1 MGARA
6 RGAYTR
12 GTLWRPPKV
21 AMHTT
26 RSPNLPPLSE
36 SPAFQNLGRHARELG
51 QISLRKLF
59 ADEPTRFERHSLRL
73 GDVLLDGSKHLVTER
88 TLELLVALARERGVE
103 ALRDGMFAGDR
114 INLTEDRAVGHFA
127 LRHPGPGPVLVDG
140 RDVHD
145 DVQRVLESTLAFAED
160 VRTGRRRGQRGEP
173 FTDVVNI
180 GIGGSDLGPAMAVA
194 ALAPYTEGA
203 PRVHFV
209 SNVDGSH
216 LFETLRGLDPA
227 RTLFLVASKTFTTQ
241 ETLANAKS
249 ARAWLVAALGEA
261 AVGQHFAALST
272 NERAVVDFGID
283 PRNMFVFWDWVG
295 GRYSLWSSI
304 GLSIAIAVGAKNFRA
319 LLAGAHTMDRHFAEA
334 PLEQNLPLRL
344 ALLGF
349 WYIHFHGADSA
360 AILPYDQNL
369 SRFAAHFQQ
378 VDMESNGKGVQ
389 RDGQPVDGPT
399 GPILWGEP
407 GTNGQHAFY
416 QLLHQG
422 TRLVPCDFLAAAEP
436 SHPLGEHHPLLLS
449 NFLAQ
454 TQALAFG
461 KTEAEAR
468 AELHAA
474 GLEGAALERLLPHK
488 VFPGNRPSTS
498 VFYRRLDPHTL
509 GLLIALYEHKV
520 FCQGA
525 LWNVNS
531 FDQWGVE
538 LGKALASRILPVL
551 SGTAELAGLDGST
564 RGLVEHYRSLL
575 AAKG

>member
-1 MGARA
+1 MPNH
-6 RGAYTR
+6 
-12 GTLWRPPKV
+12 RPP
-21 AMHTT
+21 T
-26 RSPNLPPLSE
+26 LPPLSD
-36 SPAFQNLGRHARELG
+36 SPAFQALQQHARDLG
-51 QISLRKLF
+51 QVSLRRLF
-59 ADEPTRFERHSLRL
+59 AEDPKRFEHHSLRL
-73 GDVLLDGSKHLVTER
+73 GDLLADTSKHLVTAR
-88 TLELLVALARERGVE
+88 TLELLVALARERGLDT
-103 ALRDGMFAGDR
+103 LRDAMFAGER

-127 LRHPGPGPVLVDG
+127 LRHPGPGPVVVDG
-140 RDVHD
+140 RDVHG
-145 DVQRVLESTLAFAED
+145 DVQRVLEQTLAFAED
-160 VRTGRRRGQRGEP
+160 VRAGRRRGHGGKT

-180 GIGGSDLGPAMAVA
+180 GIGGSDLGPAMATL
-194 ALAPYTEGA
+194 ALAPYTVGA
-203 PRVHFV
+203 PKVHFV

-216 LFETLRGLDPA
+216 LWETLRDLDPA

-249 ARAWLVAALGEA
+249 ARAWLVAALGEG
-261 AVGQHFAALST
+261 AVGDHFAALST
-272 NERAVVDFGID
+272 NERAVVAFGIRAD
-283 PRNMFVFWDWVG
+283 NMFAFWDWVG

-304 GLSIAIAVGAKNFRA
+304 GLSIAIAVGAENFRA

-334 PLEQNLPLRL
+334 PLESNLPVRL

-349 WYIHFHGADSA
+349 WYIHFHGAESA

-389 RDGQPVDGPT
+389 RDGRPVDGPT

-422 TRLVPCDFLAAAEP
+422 TRMVPCEFLAAVEP
-436 SHPLGEHHPLLLS
+436 SHPLAEHHPLLLS

-461 KTEAEAR
+461 KAEAEAR
-468 AELHAA
+468 VELEAA
-474 GLEGAALERLLPHK
+474 GLRGAALEALVPHK

-498 VFYRRLDPHTL
+498 LFYRRLDPHTL
-509 GLLIALYEHKV
+509 GQLIALFEHKV

-538 LGKALASRILPVL
+538 LGKALANRILPVL
-551 SGTAELAGLDGST
+551 RGEGDLAGLDGST
-564 RGLVEHYRSLL
+564 RGLVEHFRSL
-575 AAKG
+575 ASGAS